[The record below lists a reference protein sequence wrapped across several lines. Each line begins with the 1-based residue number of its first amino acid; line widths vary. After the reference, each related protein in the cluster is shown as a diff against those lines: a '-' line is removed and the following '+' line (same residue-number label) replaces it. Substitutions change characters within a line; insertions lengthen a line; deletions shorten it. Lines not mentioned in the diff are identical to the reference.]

1 MSELT
6 FLDLV
11 KACRVDIDGKK
22 PLNLSLLGDTSTQQ
36 LAIAI
41 KGYARLNN
49 INLEI
54 FDAPYNQID
63 AQLLDKES
71 ECLKSNP
78 DIILLYLSSEKLYDK
93 FLSLSQEKRSSFAN
107 DEIKIIKNYWSHIK
121 QNSNAKIMQYNF
133 VYINDEVFGSLSTSI
148 ENGFSY
154 QIQKLNCLLSEEANK
169 TNVQLV
175 DLNGLQSKIGRDK
188 IFDDKL
194 YFIAKMAICTNALSE
209 VAKITIPVIK
219 CYLGDI
225 KKCVIL
231 DLDNTLWGGIIGD
244 DGIENIEIGDFET
257 GRAFSAFQRYLK
269 ELKERGIILAVCS
282 KNDKDVAMRPFKEH
296 KDMILKL
303 EDIAI
308 FIANWEDKAS
318 NIKAIQQTLNISMD
332 SIVFVDDSEFER
344 NSVKALIPNLC
355 VPDMPQDPA
364 LYVSYLQSLKL
375 FETITYSEED
385 KARTNQYKDEYTRR
399 QEQSTF
405 SDYKDYLK
413 SLDMV
418 AEVKPFDGYTI
429 PRVAQLSQRS
439 NQFNLRTIR
448 YTQEEID
455 KITKDP
461 NYITRSFS
469 LKDRIGD
476 YGLIAAVIL
485 KKQEDWLFIDTLI
498 MSCRVLKR
506 GMEEFIFNEISSV
519 AKKENLDIV
528 GEYIKTEKNA
538 LVANLLSDMGFE
550 KKGDKYFLAKDNKII
565 RDTFVKREEND

>member
-63 AQLLDKES
+63 AQLLDKDS

-107 DEIKIIKNYWSHIK
+107 DEIEIIKNYWNHIK

-133 VYINDEVFGSLSTSI
+133 AYINDEVFGSLATSLS
-148 ENGFSY
+148 NSFSY

-169 TNVQLV
+169 ANVQLV

-308 FIANWEDKAS
+308 FIANWDDKAS

-332 SIVFVDDSEFER
+332 SIVFIDDSEFER

-405 SDYKDYLK
+405 SEYKDYLK
-413 SLDMV
+413 SLNMV

-455 KITKDP
+455 KITKDS

-469 LKDRIGD
+469 LKDRVGD

-485 KKQEDWLFIDTLI
+485 KKQEDYLFIDTLI

-506 GMEEFIFNEISSV
+506 GMEEFIFNEISSI
-519 AKKENLDIV
+519 AKKENLDTV